1 MYIKPLIGFFKTME
15 NGGMGRGRAL
25 YAQPLFE
32 THRLK
37 GENRARKRKGVV
49 EG

>member
-1 MYIKPLIGFFKTME
+1 
-15 NGGMGRGRAL
+15 MGRGRAL

-49 EG
+49 EGVNVTEGQKVI